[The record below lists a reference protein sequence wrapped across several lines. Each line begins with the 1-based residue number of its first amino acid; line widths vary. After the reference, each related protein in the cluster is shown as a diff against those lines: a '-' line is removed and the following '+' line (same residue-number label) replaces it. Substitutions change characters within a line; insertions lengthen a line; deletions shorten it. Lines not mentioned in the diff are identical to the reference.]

1 VQDGV
6 PTGGENPVVDYM
18 CAMTLAFGVASALL
32 RRARTGRGGEV
43 DASLLMSALMIQN
56 NNMVRIDS
64 ADRATHTAVRGRL
77 AELRAAG
84 RPYAEQAALTPQIRP
99 PGTVNVY
106 YRTYATRDAALAV
119 ACGSPAL
126 RRAFIK
132 AIGLSD
138 DALDRPIADRAKE
151 VEHYLALRQRV
162 EAIVATRTT
171 AEWQTTLEAAG
182 VPAAGVKLPLE
193 LLDDEQPLANGML
206 HDLTHPVLGPVRVLA
221 PPLGMDGGG
230 FVPAQA
236 TAPFGSETQ
245 AILGELGFS
254 SAEVDALLAE
264 GVTRDR
270 MQPRAGR

>member
-1 VQDGV
+1 MGYRPTTRPQD
-6 PTGGENPVVDYM
+6 ENDVD
-18 CAMTLAFGVASALL
+18 LAGFYGS
-32 RRARTGRGGEV
+32 
-43 DASLLMSALMIQN
+43 I
-56 NNMVRIDS
+56 
-64 ADRATHTAVRGRL
+64 
-77 AELRAAG
+77 
-84 RPYAEQAALTPQIRP
+84 
-99 PGTVNVY
+99 
-106 YRTYATRDAALAV
+106 ATRHNLGDYSCSFNEMIERGHSTAGYFCA
-119 ACGSPAL
+119 
-126 RRAFIK
+126 
-132 AIGLSD
+132 GLSD
-138 DALDRPIADRAKE
+138 DALDRPIVDRPKE
-151 VEHYLALRQRV
+151 VEHYLALRRRV

-171 AEWQTTLEAAG
+171 ADWQTTLEAAG

-236 TAPFGSETQ
+236 TAPFGSETR

-270 MQPRAGR
+270 LKPRG